1 MDLDKGTINVQLAPT
16 PLPPRQRRKL
26 IQSLEQYAPTSAI
39 KRSAAVQN
47 PALGPPVYVQE
58 AFPHS
63 RLTLFCG
70 VSRAPRWNKRPLPAV
85 PGGPGDRSTVHG
97 DPRVASAA
105 NSSSIS
111 TASTSRDHGPL
122 PNVPSYAGQVK
133 KSSTLESL
141 PLVMSEQQ
149 QQQQRLMMQN
159 QDSRTSLTTV
169 GGMVRSSSEDTLDQ
183 KSDAA
188 SRMSKVTYDA
198 HVRNIVPER
207 ENPLARRLTFFT
219 VYFILAL
226 DGAVRLNAGY
236 VSSVSPCKNPPV
248 MPQDFLC
255 L

>member
-1 MDLDKGTINVQLAPT
+1 MDLDKGTIDVQLAPT

-97 DPRVASAA
+97 DPRIASAA

-122 PNVPSYAGQVK
+122 PNLPSYAGQVK

-141 PLVMSEQQ
+141 PLVLSEQQQ

-183 KSDAA
+183 RSDAA
-188 SRMSKVTYDA
+188 SRMSKVKTYDG
-198 HVRNIVPER
+198 HIRNIVP
-207 ENPLARRLTFFT
+207 
-219 VYFILAL
+219 
-226 DGAVRLNAGY
+226 
-236 VSSVSPCKNPPV
+236 
-248 MPQDFLC
+248 
-255 L
+255 